1 MGTQSAGVLPESV
14 LTRTA
19 PLRPWLDQDEA
30 ADYLRKSRRWVRRA
44 IAERALP
51 FSRSGR
57 TVVFHV
63 EDLDA
68 YLRGSRVE
76 AVGR

>member
-1 MGTQSAGVLPESV
+1 MVLLVSA
-14 LTRTA
+14 LTEA
-19 PLRPWLDQDEA
+19 AVAKAMPPRPWLDEDEA

-44 IAERALP
+44 VAERTLP
-51 FSRSGR
+51 FHRSGR
-57 TVVFHV
+57 TIVFHV

-68 YLRGSRVE
+68 YLRGNRVE